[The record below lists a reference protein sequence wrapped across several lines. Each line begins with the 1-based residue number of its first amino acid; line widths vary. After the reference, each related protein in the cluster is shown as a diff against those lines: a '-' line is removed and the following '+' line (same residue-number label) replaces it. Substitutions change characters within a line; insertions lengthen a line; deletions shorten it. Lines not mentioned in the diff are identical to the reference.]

1 MRSGLT
7 HLKRR
12 PTTPTEEP
20 YSDGSSDKPALTLG
34 IRDDGPKPVLG
45 ACDLDDAIWSVVC
58 FDGIEA
64 GGMTYAQ
71 AARLMA
77 ELDSHGVTGLCIVT
91 DAAATNQVG

>member
-12 PTTPTEEP
+12 PTLTTEEHRP
-20 YSDGSSDKPALTLG
+20 EPVDEPALTLG
-34 IRDDGPKPVLG
+34 LRVDEPRPALE
-45 ACDLDDAIWSVVC
+45 ACDLDNAVWSVVC

-91 DAAATNQVG
+91 DDAATRHTD

>member
-12 PTTPTEEP
+12 PEPTTNETYLEE
-20 YSDGSSDKPALTLG
+20 SDDGPALTLG
-34 IRDDGPKPVLG
+34 LHDDGPPPTLD
-45 ACDLDDAIWSVVC
+45 ACDLDDGIWSVVC

-91 DAAATNQVG
+91 DAAATCEVG